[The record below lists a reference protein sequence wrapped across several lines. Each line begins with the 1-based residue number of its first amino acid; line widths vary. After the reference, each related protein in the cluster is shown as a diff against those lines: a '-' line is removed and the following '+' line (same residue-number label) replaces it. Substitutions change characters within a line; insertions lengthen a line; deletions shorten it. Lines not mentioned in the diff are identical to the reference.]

1 MHALQGHMLDANLG
15 IRASFAVL
23 ETDKRLVRLK
33 AVLPLT
39 RKTAGVAADALRG
52 IDQHSITGHVY
63 APTFL
68 TLTIASCE
76 QMPP

>member
-1 MHALQGHMLDANLG
+1 MHALQGHMFDANLG
-15 IRASFAVL
+15 YVPGFAVL
-23 ETDKRLVRLK
+23 ETDERLVRLK
-33 AVLPLT
+33 AILPLAC
-39 RKTAGVAADALRG
+39 KTAGVAADALRG